1 MAIQNVFSSS
11 VLVISSCDCD
21 EIKHK
26 IKLIKMII
34 NTLHKD
40 ERTHARTHIIICI
53 DAEPQKWTCKVYA
66 QEEAARELASFHI
79 STFLK
84 HPKRV

>member
-1 MAIQNVFSSS
+1 MDKFV
-11 VLVISSCDCD
+11 D
-21 EIKHK
+21 
-26 IKLIKMII
+26 KLQLDLL